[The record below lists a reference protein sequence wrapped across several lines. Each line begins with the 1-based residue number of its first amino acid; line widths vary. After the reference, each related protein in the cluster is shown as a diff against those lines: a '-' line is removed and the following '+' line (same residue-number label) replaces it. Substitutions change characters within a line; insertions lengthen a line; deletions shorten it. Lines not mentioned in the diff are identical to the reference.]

1 MGNVTFLVA
10 FIALPIFA
18 LLRLRSVTWTLVVTL
33 LSVSSVG
40 AFVQVSEAFGTRWN
54 IVGLQWALT
63 AALVVVLIVSVVG
76 RNPCPTP
83 WRIQLASLLIPAA
96 LILSFLLFSR
106 LVPAVTA
113 WNGLFA
119 DVGYFVLNREA
130 EDNAEWLDFAGRL
143 ASGGPIEQVTI
154 LGGPLQLV
162 LVFTATL
169 AGAMSFLFYGGVNQV
184 LVAADS
190 VLYAQFLLAA
200 ASPLA
205 IAPVAERSFATR
217 SLGRGKRFVPAVAA
231 WSGALVLSVMSIAA
245 TGFGHLSMQFTLVT
259 VTLWFGAF
267 WVAFPMPRI
276 RLVTTSIFALTSLV
290 WFPLAPIAFVALLA
304 YGLTFLG
311 KVSRR
316 VPIDW
321 VSVVL
326 WTSSVI
332 LVAQPMRRS
341 LMYLFQT
348 AGAALPSSVLGGGSF
363 RGVAALVRVPEL
375 ILLESQGGTEVV
387 GPVIGVL
394 AVASVISGTV
404 ALARQRSAGEWTRYK
419 AVAPMALLLG
429 YAVAIATFG
438 TWYSGS
444 GPNYGS
450 VKTLMLVTSAGL
462 AVTIPVA
469 VAVVD
474 TWGRAARTRPV
485 NAGFRT
491 GSLAAVVAFAA
502 VIFLLVVDGIL
513 PRAMARISPENWRS
527 TYETFGEDRLG
538 YWWPAEVRA
547 VPDQP
552 IESNPVACIYF
563 PSGALEPAG
572 GPDGQLTY
580 SCSRILMG
588 LAGRDAEGQPVV
600 DWLRREWLTGQSA
613 WTNEW
618 PNLRNMPRDLLARPA
633 ILLNDNNEVVG
644 LESLESLLDRYRPE
658 WALGQPLFEA
668 RPQ

>member
-1 MGNVTFLVA
+1 MGNIAFSVI
-10 FIALPIFA
+10 FIALPIIA
-18 LLRLRSVTWTLVVTL
+18 LLRLKSVTWTLVVTL
-33 LSVSSVG
+33 LSVSSAG
-40 AFVQVSEAFGTRWN
+40 AFVQVSAAFGTRWN
-54 IVGLQWALT
+54 IVGLQVVLA

-76 RNPCPTP
+76 RNPSPIS
-83 WRIQLASLLIPAA
+83 WRIQLSSLLIPAA

-106 LVPAVTA
+106 LLPAVSA

-130 EDNAEWLDFAGRL
+130 EDNAEWLDFTGRL

-162 LVFTATL
+162 LVFTATI

-200 ASPLA
+200 ATPLA
-205 IAPVAERSFATR
+205 IAPVAERSFSTR
-217 SLGRGKRFVPAVAA
+217 WLGEGKRFVPAVAA

-259 VTLWFGAF
+259 VALWFGAF

-276 RLVTTSIFALTSLV
+276 RIVTTAIFALTSLV

-304 YGLTFLG
+304 YGLALLG
-311 KVSRR
+311 KVLRR
-316 VPIDW
+316 VPVDW

-326 WTSSVI
+326 WSSSVI

-341 LMYLFQT
+341 LMYLLQT
-348 AGAALPSSVLGGGSF
+348 AGAALPPSILSGGSF
-363 RGVAALVRVPEL
+363 RGVASLVRVPGL

-394 AVASVISGTV
+394 AAASVISGTV
-404 ALARQRSAGEWTRYK
+404 ALVGQRSGGGWRSYK
-419 AVAPMALLLG
+419 AVAPMALLFG

-462 AVTIPVA
+462 AVTLPVA
-469 VAVVD
+469 LAVVD
-474 TWGRAARTRPV
+474 KWGKLSIVRSDI
-485 NAGFRT
+485 AGFRV
-491 GSLAAVVAFAA
+491 GSPAAVVAFVA

-588 LAGRDAEGQPVV
+588 LAGKDAEGQPVV
-600 DWLRREWLTGQSA
+600 DWLRREWLTGQDA
-613 WTNEW
+613 WANEW
-618 PNLRNMPRDLLARPA
+618 PNIRNMPRDLLTRQA

-644 LESLESLLDRYRPE
+644 LETLESLLDRYRPA
-658 WALGQPLFEA
+658 WAVGQPLFEA
-668 RPQ
+668 QP

>member
-1 MGNVTFLVA
+1 MGNIAFLVA
-10 FIALPIFA
+10 FIAIPIIA
-18 LLRLRSVTWTLVVTL
+18 LLRLKSVTWTLVVTL
-33 LSVSSVG
+33 LSVSSAG
-40 AFVQVSEAFGTRWN
+40 AFVQVSAAFGTRWN
-54 IVGLQWALT
+54 IVGLQWALL
-63 AALVVVLIVSVVG
+63 AALVVVVIVSVIG
-76 RNPCPTP
+76 RNPSATS
-83 WRIQLASLLIPAA
+83 WRIQLVSLLIPAA

-106 LVPAVTA
+106 LLPAVTA

-119 DVGYFVLNREA
+119 DVGYFVLSREA

-143 ASGGPIEQVTI
+143 ASGGPIEQATI

-162 LVFTATL
+162 LVFTATI
-169 AGAMSFLFYGGVNQV
+169 AGAMSFLFYGGVNEV

-200 ASPLA
+200 ISPLA
-205 IAPVAERSFATR
+205 IAPVAERSFSTR
-217 SLGRGKRFVPAVAA
+217 WLGKGKQSVPAVAA
-231 WSGALVLSVMSIAA
+231 WSGALVLSVVSIAA
-245 TGFGHLSMQFTLVT
+245 MGFGHLSMQFTLVT
-259 VTLWFGAF
+259 VALWFGAF

-276 RLVTTSIFALTSLV
+276 RLVTTAIFALTSLV
-290 WFPLAPIAFVALLA
+290 WFPLAPIAFVALLV
-304 YGLTFLG
+304 YGLAFLG
-311 KVSRR
+311 KVLRR
-316 VPIDW
+316 VSIDW

-326 WTSSVI
+326 WSSSVL

-341 LMYLFQT
+341 LIYLFET
-348 AGAALPSSVLGGGSF
+348 AGAALPPSILGGGSF
-363 RGVAALVRVPEL
+363 RGMASLVRVPEL

-394 AVASVISGTV
+394 AAASVIIGTV
-404 ALARQRSAGEWTRYK
+404 ALVGQRSAGGWSNYK
-419 AVAPMALLLG
+419 SVAPMALLLG
-429 YAVAIATFG
+429 YSVALATFG

-450 VKTLMLVTSAGL
+450 FKTLMLVTSAGL
-462 AVTIPVA
+462 AVTLPVA
-469 VAVVD
+469 LAVVD
-474 TWGRAARTRPV
+474 KWGKASDIRQDIV
-485 NAGFRT
+485 GFRV

-502 VIFLLVVDGIL
+502 VVFLLVVDGIL
-513 PRAMARISPENWRS
+513 PRAMARISPEQWRS

-547 VPDQP
+547 VADQP

-588 LAGRDAEGQPVV
+588 LAGRGSEGQPMV
-600 DWLRREWLTGQSA
+600 DWLRREWLTGERA

-618 PNLRNMPRDLLARPA
+618 PNLRNMPRDLLTRQA

-658 WALGQPLFEA
+658 WAIGQPLFEA
-668 RPQ
+668 QP